1 MSSEYFK
8 TQILLLHPQ
17 QSTLDV
23 FSSGFNEKYAVHV
36 ATSGTEALSTLVATP
51 IDVIVTAQEL
61 GGMSG
66 LDAIRE
72 AKKRSPDTIGIL
84 LVGDDDDDDI
94 EAMVGDQEVFQIVR
108 GSISPT
114 ELRNLIDTATRRAR
128 LLALSESANDQ
139 AANPD
144 EPVHEHIVMETSEN
158 GSTIISDGTGR
169 MPALKPEK
177 VALMANAGGNEVDIL
192 VLTKDDEFLATIRD
206 SARGLHNVH
215 HANTPTKAEGLLK
228 GNKVGVLVTDAAM
241 IGSNI
246 EVITQGLRKAVPRLV
261 AVVAG
266 RRDDG
271 DLLMDLINRG
281 HVYRFLLKPVSP
293 GRARLAIEAS
303 VKHHLEAG
311 DSAFKCKPK
320 AATRHPP
327 ARKAAA
333 KPATSK
339 KPKMTARAMP
349 KAKPQARPKAKPQ
362 ARPKAKPP
370 AKARQTRAPQPRP
383 ASTVI
388 TASPQ
393 ADRLSDPFDQEGGF
407 GETMTGIAGS
417 VGKSLAGASGFI
429 TGGAKTVLKSSGSG
443 LVKLLAA
450 IVAPLIRPKNLAI
463 VGGLLAIA
471 GGGYWVTN
479 NWQSLLPQSQPD
491 SNSGMP
497 VIVESDVPSAGS
509 QTPVVSAVDD
519 LLDQARSARGSGYI
533 YSPAGA
539 NAVEFYLAAMSLEP
553 DDPIIAAELEDVVD
567 QTLGM
572 IEKALLQQRTD
583 DAAEALQMVR
593 LADPDN
599 SRLVFLDT
607 QVRQM
612 QLRSA
617 LDQARAAIRSGRFE
631 DAGNLISTAENV
643 NTGDVTEIDTL
654 KQELAASRSEQE
666 VDEVLGLA
674 NDRLNDNKLITP
686 SNDNARYYYELAL
699 SNDPDNRAARQGMTI
714 VASKLVLQARQAIDK
729 KQFALA
735 SSLLDDAKALDPAS
749 GDLVASKA
757 ALNDARNKQAAEQQV
772 AAERRADADRL
783 EQAERRAEAER
794 IAARERQ
801 AELER
806 EFEVQRQAE
815 AKKRAEL
822 ERQLKAQV
830 ETEAQKRAE
839 LERQLAARSETE
851 AEKRAELERQLEAQR
866 VAEANKRAEMKRQL
880 DAQRRADADKRAALE
895 RELNAR
901 KAEDQKQASAEL
913 AAAAVAAAKARSSAA
928 RNDPAPVST
937 SHARKIAGSNKPQ
950 FDPSP
955 EYAEPLAATM
965 NQLPVERLSPQVER
979 TFVPEPSNTSGD
991 ARYTG
996 NSFAT
1001 PGEPG
1006 QIAMSQLRRTNYV
1019 APEYPRSAERRNTS
1033 GWVDLGFTVGRD
1045 GNVHSIEII
1054 ESAPG
1059 KVFVDAATKA
1069 VSQWRFEPVVE
1080 NGQPVEKR
1088 AAVRMSFSLE

>member
-1 MSSEYFK
+1 VSLEQFK

-23 FSSGFNEKYAVHV
+23 FSTGFNDKYAIHV
-36 ATSGTEALSTLVATP
+36 ATSGTEALNTLVGTP
-51 IDVIVTAQEL
+51 IDVIITAQQL

-84 LVGDDDDDDI
+84 LVGEDEGDDI
-94 EAMVGDQEVFQIVR
+94 EAMVGNEEVFQIVR

-114 ELRNLIDTATRRAR
+114 DLRALVDTATRRAR
-128 LLALSESANDQ
+128 LLTLSESANDQ

-144 EPVHEHIVMETSEN
+144 EPAGEHIIMETSEN

-169 MPALKPEK
+169 MPVLKPEK
-177 VALMANAGGNEVDIL
+177 IAIMPNAGGNQVDIL

-215 HANTPTKAEGLLK
+215 HANTPTQAEGLLK
-228 GNKVGVLVTDAAM
+228 GNTVGVLVTDAAM
-241 IGSNI
+241 VGSSI
-246 EVITQGLRKAVPRLV
+246 EALTQNLRQAVPRLV
-261 AVVAG
+261 AIVAG

-271 DLLMDLINRG
+271 ELLMDLINRG
-281 HVYRFLLKPVSP
+281 QVYRFLLKPVSP

-320 AATRHPP
+320 PATRPAPVKKAAT
-327 ARKAAA
+327 
-333 KPATSK
+333 KPAMQK
-339 KPKMTARAMP
+339 KPKMTV
-349 KAKPQARPKAKPQ
+349 KAKPKPKPQAKPKSKSPAKAKPKRI
-362 ARPKAKPP
+362 A
-370 AKARQTRAPQPRP
+370 QPRP

-388 TASPQ
+388 TASPDS
-393 ADRLSDPFDQEGGF
+393 DRLSDPFDHEGGL
-407 GETMTGIAGS
+407 GETMTGIASS
-417 VGKSLAGASGFI
+417 VGKSLSGASGFI
-429 TGGAKTVLKSSGSG
+429 TGGVRSVVKSSGRG
-443 LVKLLAA
+443 LFKLLAA
-450 IVAPLIRPKNLAI
+450 IITPLIRPKNLAI
-463 VGGLLAIA
+463 VGSLLAIV
-471 GGGYWVTN
+471 GGGYWVSN
-479 NWQSLLPQSQPD
+479 NWQSLLSQIQSEGD
-491 SNSGMP
+491 SGVP
-497 VIVESDVPSAGS
+497 VIVESDVPSVGPRMPAI
-509 QTPVVSAVDD
+509 SAVDD
-519 LLDQARSARGSGYI
+519 LLDEARSARGSGYI

-553 DDPIIAAELEDVVD
+553 DDPILAAELEDVVD

-607 QVRQM
+607 QIRQI
-612 QLRSA
+612 QLRNA
-617 LDQARAAIRSGRFE
+617 LNQARAAIRSGRFE
-631 DAGNLISTAENV
+631 DAGNLINTAEKV
-643 NTGDVTEIDTL
+643 STGDTSEIDAL
-654 KQELAASRSEQE
+654 ERELASARSEQE

-674 NDRLNDNKLITP
+674 NDRLNANQLITP

-699 SNDPDNRAARQGMTI
+699 SNDPDNPAARQGMTI

-729 KQFALA
+729 EQFALA
-735 SSLLDDAKALDPAS
+735 SRLLDDAEALDPAS
-749 GDLVASKA
+749 GDLAASNS
-757 ALNDARNKQAAEQQV
+757 ALDDARNKQKAEQQV

-783 EQAERRAEAER
+783 QQAERQAEAER

-801 AELER
+801 ADLER
-806 EFEVQRQAE
+806 EFEVKRQAE

-822 ERQLKAQV
+822 EKRLEAQV
-830 ETEAQKRAE
+830 EAEAQKRAD
-839 LERQLAARSETE
+839 LERQLAARSEIE
-851 AEKRAELERQLEAQR
+851 AEKRAKLESQLEEQR
-866 VAEANKRAEMKRQL
+866 VAEADKRAEMNRQL
-880 DAQRRADADKRAALE
+880 DAQRRADANRRAELE

-901 KAEDQKQASAEL
+901 KAEDQKRASAEL
-913 AAAAVAAAKARSSAA
+913 AAAAVAAAKARSRTA
-928 RNDPAPVST
+928 RSEQSGAAPVST
-937 SHARKIAGSNKPQ
+937 SQARKLAGSNKPT

-955 EYAEPLAATM
+955 DAAAPITAAM
-965 NQLPVERLSPQVER
+965 NQLPVERLSPQLEKTIDPAPTNSSASVA
-979 TFVPEPSNTSGD
+979 TSG
-991 ARYTG
+991 
-996 NSFAT
+996 
-1001 PGEPG
+1001 EPR
-1006 QIAMSQLRRTNYV
+1006 QIAINQLRRTNYV

-1033 GWVDLGFTVGRD
+1033 GWVDLGFTVARD
-1045 GNVHSIEII
+1045 GGVHTIEII

-1069 VSQWRFEPVVE
+1069 VSQWRFDPVVE
-1080 NGQPVEKR
+1080 NGQAVEKR
-1088 AAVRMSFSLE
+1088 VAVRMSFSLE